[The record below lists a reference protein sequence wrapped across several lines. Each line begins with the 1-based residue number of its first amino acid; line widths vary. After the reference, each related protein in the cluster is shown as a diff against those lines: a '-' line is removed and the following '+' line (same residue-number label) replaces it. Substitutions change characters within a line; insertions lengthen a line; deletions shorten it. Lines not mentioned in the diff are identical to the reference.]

1 MRVRRQ
7 TDTAATL
14 AVALAEHPKVS
25 RLIYPGRPDHPQAEI
40 AHRQM
45 SGESTLIAFEIR
57 GGKSAAFRFQDA
69 LRLVRISIISGMQRA

>member
-7 TDTAATL
+7 TDTAATV

-40 AHRQM
+40 VHRQM
-45 SGESTLIAFEIR
+45 RGGSTLVAFEVE
-57 GGKSAAFRFQDA
+57 GGKAARSASRTRSSSCASPT
-69 LRLVRISIISGMQRA
+69 ISATPRA